1 MCVHVCIRMRF
12 VSECACICKSV
23 HVYMSA
29 QEDAHMCIRCCSCV
43 CECVG
48 HSVHLGVHFCVQLLV
63 EAGGQPQLLC
73 GVPV

>member
-43 CECVG
+43 CECV
-48 HSVHLGVHFCVQLLV
+48 CVWV
-63 EAGGQPQLLC
+63 KGCYAC
-73 GVPV
+73 VCMYV